1 MYYEDLVKFSIFG
14 VSGNLMDAVEVEE
27 QGIESEGRE
36 YYWRYF
42 LCCTY
47 MSLLLSIT
55 RP

>member
-42 LCCTY
+42 LCCT
-47 MSLLLSIT
+47 
-55 RP
+55 